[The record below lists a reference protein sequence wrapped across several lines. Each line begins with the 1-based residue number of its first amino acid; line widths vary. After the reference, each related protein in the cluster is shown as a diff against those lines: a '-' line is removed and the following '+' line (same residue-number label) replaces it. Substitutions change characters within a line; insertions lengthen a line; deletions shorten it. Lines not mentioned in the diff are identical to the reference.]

1 EVTSMKRT
9 LFIVTFIITVHN
21 LNCAK
26 ITIEQMQQATEPVRM
41 VCIQKSKVSQDALE
55 SMRAGKLGDGK
66 ELKCYISC
74 VLEMMNMVKKGK
86 MNVDS
91 VIKNIDTL
99 MPDEL
104 REDTKRAVSV
114 CKDFGAGN
122 KDYCDAA
129 YTILKCFFKE
139 NPNFF
144 FP

>member
-1 EVTSMKRT
+1 MKRT

-26 ITIEQMQQATEPVRM
+26 ITIEQMQQATEPVRL
-41 VCIQKSKVSQDALE
+41 VCVQKSKVSQEALQT
-55 SMRAGKLGDGK
+55 MRDGKLGEEK

-91 VIKNIDTL
+91 VLKNIDTM

-104 REDTKRAVSV
+104 REDTKRAVNV
-114 CKDFGAGN
+114 CKDNGGGT
-122 KDYCDAA
+122 KDYCEAA
-129 YTILKCFFKE
+129 YNILKCFFKE